1 LVVDVLASIQYSC
14 IATTTKHEG
23 KGMVLAHIEL
33 RTDKL
38 TDLRRVAGL
47 ESDAELARRIGIH
60 QSSLIR
66 VLTDQSKPGIPF
78 VAGLLDVFGGA
89 HWFERLF
96 TIAQDTK

>member
-1 LVVDVLASIQYSC
+1 MQYC
-14 IATTTKHEG
+14 CVATTTNH
-23 KGMVLAHIEL
+23 KGIGLVLAHIEL

-47 ESDAELARRIGIH
+47 ESDAELARRMGVH

-66 VLTDQSKPGIPF
+66 VLTGKSKPGIPF
-78 VAGLLDVFGGA
+78 VAGLLDVVGGE

-96 TIAQDTK
+96 RIAK